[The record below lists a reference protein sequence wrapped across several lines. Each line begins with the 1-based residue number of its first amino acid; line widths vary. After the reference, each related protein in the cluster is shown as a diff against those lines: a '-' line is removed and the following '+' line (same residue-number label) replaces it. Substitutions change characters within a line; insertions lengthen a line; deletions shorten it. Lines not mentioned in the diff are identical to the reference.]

1 MDFTVG
7 LLVKLVPGLAS
18 APAWVL
24 AALGAAV
31 PAVLLVTTMALGP
44 ILYVYAETKIAGF
57 MQDRIGPKR
66 VGPHGMLQTVADAV
80 KLLFKEAIFPAG
92 VDKVLF
98 VLAPCIVNVGAF
110 LPFVVVPFGSH
121 LQTADLN
128 VGVFY
133 VTAVASLST
142 VGLIMAGWASNNKYA
157 LFGGM
162 RSAAQIV
169 SYEIPAVMILLI
181 PVMIVGGL
189 SLQGILAAQA
199 GGPPERLLVPGFLPM
214 ALPLLLFFP
223 P

>member
-157 LFGGM
+157 LFGGGGPGGHNV
-162 RSAAQIV
+162 SLQIPPGG
-169 SYEIPAVMILLI
+169 IPLI
-181 PVMIVGGL
+181 PGMIVGGL
-189 SLQGILAAQA
+189 SLQDNVAAAA
-199 GGPPERLLVPGFLPM
+199 GGPPHTVPVP
-214 ALPLLLFFP
+214 PL
-223 P
+223 